1 MDKISLN
8 SVIPNIFLDAG
19 ELNSGIWGI
28 NTYFERGRRYLI
40 EAESGK
46 GKSSFCSFVYGQR
59 FDYSGSIHFDD
70 QSIKQIVTKEWDS
83 IRTSHL
89 SLLFQDLGLFP
100 ELTALENVMLK
111 NRLTKYKSKQEIK
124 ILFDRFGIAD
134 KLNQKVELLSW
145 GQKQR
150 VAIIRC
156 SCQPFDFLLMDE
168 PISHLDDRNSEIVAQ
183 FVQEEAQQQ
192 GAAIIVTSIGKHLP
206 LDYSKTISL

>member
-19 ELNSGIWGI
+19 ELNSGIWNI
-28 NTYFERGRRYLI
+28 NTYFERGCFYLI

-59 FDYSGSIHFDD
+59 FDYSGSICFDT
-70 QSIKQIVTKEWDS
+70 QNIKQATFKEWDN

-89 SLLFQDLGLFP
+89 SLLFQDLALFS

-111 NRLTKYKSKQEIK
+111 NRLTNYKSKQK
-124 ILFDRFGIAD
+124 IEFMFEQLGIAD

-156 SCQPFDFLLMDE
+156 ICQPFDFLLMDE
-168 PISHLDDRNSEIVAQ
+168 PISHLDDNNSEIVTQ